1 MAAILKNRYD
11 VVTLPPRKF
20 DRPMQNDMP
29 MTTRRSKSKSEVEF
43 NMSDVCIQKPE
54 VVIFQL
60 SFKIVKGIFVDN

>member
-1 MAAILKNRYD
+1 
-11 VVTLPPRKF
+11 
-20 DRPMQNDMP
+20 MQNDMP